1 MGKVKPTRVTTPRI
15 IQPGERSMRPWLWVL
30 FLVALGA
37 WSWQV
42 LQYGQQRVGDS
53 VGCSGEA
60 EQRLRDRVAELEQE
74 RDTLRAAAARFER
87 SGQIDRAAAE
97 GVKSEV
103 KALQD
108 ERAEL
113 KREVAFLK
121 TLVSGSEGKELLFED
136 FRLTK
141 GGERSYLFEVTLA
154 KGAED
159 EATVI
164 GRVIL
169 RVKGRSEGR
178 PKTLGME
185 ALTDGARSN
194 IGIRFKNFQKLKTEL
209 KLPESFEPAVIEVG
223 VTTDGKA
230 FKSFEQA
237 FDWKVS
243 DA

>member
-1 MGKVKPTRVTTPRI
+1 MVKVKPTRVTTPRI
-15 IQPGERSMRPWLWVL
+15 IQPGERSMRPWLWGL

-42 LQYGQQRVGDS
+42 FQYGQQRAGAGVDR
-53 VGCSGEA
+53 SGKA
-60 EQRLRDRVAELEQE
+60 EERLRDRVAELEQE

-103 KALQD
+103 KALQE

-121 TLVSGSEGKELLFED
+121 TLVSGSEGKELLLED

-141 GGERSYLFEVTLA
+141 GAGRAYRFEVTLA

-159 EATVI
+159 EATVV
-164 GRVIL
+164 GQVIL
-169 RVKGRSEGR
+169 RVKGRTEGR

-185 ALTDGARSN
+185 ALTDGSRSN
-194 IGIRFKNFQKLKTEL
+194 IGIRFKNFQKLKTDL
-209 KLPESFEPAVIEVG
+209 QLPEGFEPAVIEVG

-237 FDWKVS
+237 FDWKVT

>member
-15 IQPGERSMRPWLWVL
+15 IQPGERRMRPWLWML
-30 FLVALGA
+30 LLAALGV

-42 LQYGQQRVGDS
+42 FQYGQQRAGAS
-53 VGCSGEA
+53 VAFSGA
-60 EQRLRDRVAELEQE
+60 APQPRRDRVGELEQE

-121 TLVSGSEGKELLFED
+121 TLVSGSEGKELLLED

-141 GGERSYLFEVTLA
+141 GGGRTHFFEVTLA

-169 RVKGRSEGR
+169 RVKGRFEGR

-209 KLPESFEPAVIEVG
+209 QLPEGFEPAVIEVG

-230 FKSFEQA
+230 FRSFEQA

>member
-1 MGKVKPTRVTTPRI
+1 MGKVKPTQVTTPRI
-15 IQPGERSMRPWLWVL
+15 IQPGERGARPWLWAL
-30 FLVALGA
+30 FLVAFGA

-42 LQYGQQRVGDS
+42 FQFGQQRVGVDAS
-53 VGCSGEA
+53 RSGQAQE
-60 EQRLRDRVAELEQE
+60 RLLARVAELEQE
-74 RDTLRAAAARFER
+74 RDALRAAAARFER
-87 SGQIDRAAAE
+87 LGQFDRAAAD

-103 KALQD
+103 KALQE

-121 TLVSGSEGKELLFED
+121 TLVSGSEGKELLLED

-141 GGERSYLFEVTLA
+141 GSGRTHFFEVTLA

-169 RVKGRSEGR
+169 RVKGRFEGR

-209 KLPESFEPAVIEVG
+209 QLPEGFEPAVIEVG

-230 FKSFEQA
+230 FRSFEQA